1 MLPGDLISYVKKVS
15 VVQMDRQMM
24 KLKSFGDKSETF
36 CSRSG
41 SSTGAKCSGGEISK
55 GSTTSKAKKHNQLN
69 RLQGKVWLN

>member
-24 KLKSFGDKSETF
+24 KLKTFGEKSETY
-36 CSRSG
+36 CSG
-41 SSTGAKCSGGEISK
+41 SSTGAKCSRGEISK